1 LSGLNNSNWIIRF
14 INIFKRTSTAICMAW
29 TWLDVQ
35 AFGIAWDI
43 AKSKKLK

>member
-1 LSGLNNSNWIIRF
+1 LDNKIHQHLQEN
-14 INIFKRTSTAICMAW
+14 FKRTSTAIFMAW